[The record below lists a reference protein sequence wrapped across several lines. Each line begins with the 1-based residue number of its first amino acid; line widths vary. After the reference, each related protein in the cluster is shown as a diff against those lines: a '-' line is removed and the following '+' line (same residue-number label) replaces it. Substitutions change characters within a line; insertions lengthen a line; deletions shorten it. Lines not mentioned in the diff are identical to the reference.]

1 MDTQKCATVRVEC
14 PVSKR
19 RKRRT
24 FSKEFQAKAVRVFR
38 SGTRS
43 IAQVA
48 ADLDLTEN
56 SLRRWIKQ
64 AEVDAGKGAP
74 EALTSAEKEELT
86 RLRRENKQLK
96 QDREILKAAATFFA
110 KEKQ

>member
-1 MDTQKCATVRVEC
+1 M
-14 PVSKR
+14 SKR
-19 RKRRT
+19 RKRRS
-24 FSKEFQAKAVRVFR
+24 FSKEFQAKAVGIFR
-38 SGTRS
+38 AGNRS

-56 SLRRWIKQ
+56 SLRRWVKQ
-64 AEVDAGKGAP
+64 AEVDEGKGPP

-86 RLRRENKQLK
+86 RLRREVKQLK